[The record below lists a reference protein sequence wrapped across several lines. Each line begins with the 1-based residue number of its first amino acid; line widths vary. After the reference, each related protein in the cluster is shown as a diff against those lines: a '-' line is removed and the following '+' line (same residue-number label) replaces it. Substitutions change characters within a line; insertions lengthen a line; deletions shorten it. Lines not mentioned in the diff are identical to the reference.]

1 MTDKK
6 KRFPEWLRTVP
17 LFILLCVLG
26 GTCGYLGL
34 SLSEQ
39 FIPDYASPWSVL
51 LLPLLLY
58 AAFLLQIILHEAGHW
73 CFGAMTGY
81 RCYSFRIFNLCFVM
95 LDGKVQLRR
104 MSLPGTGGQCLMSP
118 PDLHD
123 GKMPCLLYN
132 LGGVL
137 MNLLTAVLCLLLSR
151 IAFGWL
157 AAFLIMMCVAG
168 VCLRLLNGS
177 LSQPKRNGQMP

>member
-58 AAFLLQIILHEAGHW
+58 AAFLLQIILHEAWSLVLWGHDRVSLLFLPHFQPLLCHAGW
-73 CFGAMTGY
+73 KGTASTHVPSRNRRAMPHV
-81 RCYSFRIFNLCFVM
+81 S
-95 LDGKVQLRR
+95 
-104 MSLPGTGGQCLMSP
+104 
-118 PDLHD
+118 
-123 GKMPCLLYN
+123 
-132 LGGVL
+132 
-137 MNLLTAVLCLLLSR
+137 A
-151 IAFGWL
+151 
-157 AAFLIMMCVAG
+157 
-168 VCLRLLNGS
+168 
-177 LSQPKRNGQMP
+177 

>member
-26 GTCGYLGL
+26 GICGYLGL

-81 RCYSFRIFNLCFVM
+81 RCYSFRIFQPLLCHAGWKGTASTHVPSRN
-95 LDGKVQLRR
+95 RR
-104 MSLPGTGGQCLMSP
+104 AMSHVS
-118 PDLHD
+118 
-123 GKMPCLLYN
+123 
-132 LGGVL
+132 
-137 MNLLTAVLCLLLSR
+137 A
-151 IAFGWL
+151 
-157 AAFLIMMCVAG
+157 
-168 VCLRLLNGS
+168 
-177 LSQPKRNGQMP
+177 